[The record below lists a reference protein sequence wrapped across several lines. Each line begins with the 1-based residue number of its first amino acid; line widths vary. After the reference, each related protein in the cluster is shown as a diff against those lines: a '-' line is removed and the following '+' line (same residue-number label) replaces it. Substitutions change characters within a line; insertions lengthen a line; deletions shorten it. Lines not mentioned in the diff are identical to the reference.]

1 MVWRYPCGLSTR
13 QGIVCSVDS
22 WQSQIVFNF
31 CSCPAY
37 WPLCTICTFITFV
50 NNSLMSDL
58 IFKIQKPPT
67 NTYIFLDK
75 LNSFMSS
82 TLLSITFERLGWLS
96 KFKNCLKD
104 IDSSHILVYFNKVC
118 VDDARPQGETP
129 KISSKIMKKEGTEK
143 GIRKREKKGGKSL
156 FLYSRQ
162 QKGEGLKTTN
172 IYIYV
177 YCISPS
183 LGGKNDSR

>member
-1 MVWRYPCGLSTR
+1 
-13 QGIVCSVDS
+13 
-22 WQSQIVFNF
+22 
-31 CSCPAY
+31 
-37 WPLCTICTFITFV
+37 
-50 NNSLMSDL
+50 MSDL

-82 TLLSITFERLGWLS
+82 TLLSITFERLGRLS